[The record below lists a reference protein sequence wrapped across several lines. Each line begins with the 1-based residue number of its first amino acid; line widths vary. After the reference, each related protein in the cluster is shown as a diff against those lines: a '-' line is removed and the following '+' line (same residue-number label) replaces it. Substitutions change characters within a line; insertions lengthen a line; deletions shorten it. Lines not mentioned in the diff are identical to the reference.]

1 MGWAKYYEDNLSI
14 MNNRL
19 TFTYAEKE
27 EPLYQVRPSIH
38 EAVKVAPSRKRDR
51 AELKIHFTG
60 GDNRIAARK
69 LQING
74 WWWSKLNNCW
84 CNYNTAINRAF
95 AEHIQRK
102 MDPTNAVEFSLA
114 MSIIEDIE
122 QEEREQEKDS
132 FWEDDDDELFD
143 NDCDDDSEGW
153 L

>member
-19 TFTYAEKE
+19 PFTYAEKE

-74 WWWSKLNNCW
+74 WWWSKLNNR
-84 CNYNTAINRAF
+84 NASRKKTLLGKTMMTNSSTMTARRSVPGILHHDALIDVIFHRR
-95 AEHIQRK
+95 RK
-102 MDPTNAVEFSLA
+102 
-114 MSIIEDIE
+114 
-122 QEEREQEKDS
+122 
-132 FWEDDDDELFD
+132 ELHRFHYD
-143 NDCDDDSEGW
+143 
-153 L
+153 

>member
-1 MGWAKYYEDNLSI
+1 MLGRGGILLCPRGFPAVTVRLKLRDGAAKSPCTCGLVSEIYMGWAKYYEDNLSI

-19 TFTYAEKE
+19 PFTYAEKE

-95 AEHIQRK
+95 AEQIQRK
-102 MDPTNAVEFSLA
+102 MDTTNAA
-114 MSIIEDIE
+114 A
-122 QEEREQEKDS
+122 
-132 FWEDDDDELFD
+132 
-143 NDCDDDSEGW
+143 
-153 L
+153 

>member
-19 TFTYAEKE
+19 PFTYAEKE
-27 EPLYQVRPSIH
+27 EPLYQVRASIH

-74 WWWSKLNNCW
+74 WWWSKSNNCW

-95 AEHIQRK
+95 AEQIQRK
-102 MDPTNAVEFSLA
+102 MDTTNAA
-114 MSIIEDIE
+114 A
-122 QEEREQEKDS
+122 
-132 FWEDDDDELFD
+132 
-143 NDCDDDSEGW
+143 
-153 L
+153 

>member
-19 TFTYAEKE
+19 PFTYAEKE

-84 CNYNTAINRAF
+84 CNYNTAINRAYDYF
-95 AEHIQRK
+95 LLG
-102 MDPTNAVEFSLA
+102 TL
-114 MSIIEDIE
+114 
-122 QEEREQEKDS
+122 
-132 FWEDDDDELFD
+132 
-143 NDCDDDSEGW
+143 
-153 L
+153 

>member
-19 TFTYAEKE
+19 PFTCAEKE
-27 EPLYQVRPSIH
+27 
-38 EAVKVAPSRKRDR
+38 VAPSRKRDR

-74 WWWSKLNNCW
+74 WWWSKSNNCW

-95 AEHIQRK
+95 AEQIQRK
-102 MDPTNAVEFSLA
+102 MDTTNAA
-114 MSIIEDIE
+114 A
-122 QEEREQEKDS
+122 
-132 FWEDDDDELFD
+132 
-143 NDCDDDSEGW
+143 
-153 L
+153 

>member
-19 TFTYAEKE
+19 PFTFAEKE

-38 EAVKVAPSRKRDR
+38 EAVKVAPSPKRDR

-95 AEHIQRK
+95 AEQIQRK
-102 MDPTNAVEFSLA
+102 MDTTNAA
-114 MSIIEDIE
+114 A
-122 QEEREQEKDS
+122 
-132 FWEDDDDELFD
+132 
-143 NDCDDDSEGW
+143 
-153 L
+153 